1 MAKRSFRSICII
13 LVLFTVFGAFT
24 VCAGEEERRTEIT
37 SVRFSEDGSTL
48 LVSATLSDA
57 MLDMYSNRPVYL
69 FEFYPCDKNADLAA
83 KTPVAYKMA
92 AEELT
97 FELDMTEAD
106 PQRKYSKFILA
117 TQKGTD
123 YSLMGNVVYVENP
136 EALASGEARPH
147 TPANAVGISAGGE
160 EVSDKFAHT
169 VLPVNVNEMFADTA
183 DGSNR
188 YEYGENVY
196 YIDTEML
203 ARLDSRVK
211 SLSESGA
218 AVYMQLLL
226 SAPDESTANLAMSL
240 YCAEEGGEYY
250 APNTAN
256 PLGVRLWS
264 ALVEFLCE
272 RYCVQSEYGSVN
284 AFILGNNV
292 NEMINYA
299 GGGDTAED
307 FAAGLLRTLRVTET
321 ALRSTCRGTG
331 LYVSLGGEYS
341 GSFSDAFPVRDLLPS
356 LCIPE
361 LSFGIYMDV
370 STESPDF
377 WCEEGIES
385 HSATPRITPK
395 NIDLL
400 LETMQ
405 DDAMLYDGDMRALML
420 SYSADGTDRHMQ
432 AASALCALYRAVTL
446 QGVRAVIY
454 NTYSDTE
461 GSARGLFAQDG
472 MPKLIYGELCTAA
485 EGDLV
490 TVSDQIRALLGQSEY
505 ESLHDSVLSE
515 LFVVRSALPIYTGN
529 IPREVDAAY
538 IADFVDGNLYD
549 FVPGITTLTHGFTM
563 DSTGNVLRL
572 SGKKDTAGMTRT
584 FESYDLTEKN
594 ILIVELKAL
603 ADDPTASF
611 NIILDGKKGAEEV
624 SLTATVSLTSGEWNE
639 LAFDISGMD
648 TLSEMTLT
656 VTSDEGGAL
665 TWYIK
670 DITVFATG
678 GGGVLAV
685 KIAVAVLVI
694 ALILFIILLVTLIY
708 MRSRKRPAPRDRYT
722 VSRRTHTVREKPV
735 IKPEPPKSEPVI
747 PVMPKTEPKT
757 FVVPPKHTEP
767 VKRATMSLGIEP
779 ISADTDIDIDKT
791 KG

>member
-1 MAKRSFRSICII
+1 MARRVLKTICIM
-13 LVLFTVFGAFT
+13 LVLFSVLSAFS
-24 VCAGEEERRTEIT
+24 VCAEEERRTEIT
-37 SVRFSEDGSTL
+37 SVRISEDGSTL
-48 LVSATLSDA
+48 VVTATLSDA
-57 MLDMYSNRPVYL
+57 MLDIYANRPVYL

-83 KTPVAYKMA
+83 KTPVAYKLA
-92 AEELT
+92 SEELT
-97 FELDMTEAD
+97 FTLDMTDAD

-136 EALASGEARPH
+136 EALSEAAAQTD
-147 TPANAVGISAGGE
+147 TPANPVGITVGGD
-160 EVSDKFAHT
+160 EVSDKIAHV

-183 DGSNR
+183 DGSIR
-188 YEYGENVY
+188 YEYGKNVY

-203 ARLDSRVK
+203 ARLDSRVEE
-211 SLSESGA
+211 LSRSGR
-218 AVYMQLLL
+218 AVYLQLLL
-226 SAPDESTANLAMSL
+226 SAPNESTANLAGSL
-240 YCAEEGGEYY
+240 YCAEGEGAYF
-250 APNTAN
+250 APNTAD

-264 ALVEFLCE
+264 SLVEFLCD
-272 RYCVQSEYGSVN
+272 RYCVQSEHGSVS
-284 AFILGNNV
+284 AFILGKNV
-292 NEMINYA
+292 NEKMNYA

-321 ALRSTCRGTG
+321 ALRSTCRDIG
-331 LYVSLGGEYS
+331 LFVSLGGEYS
-341 GSFSDAFPVRDLLPS
+341 GSFTDAFPIRDLLS
-356 LCIPE
+356 DVCVPE

-370 STESPDF
+370 STVSPAF

-385 HSATPRITPK
+385 NGATPRITPK
-395 NIDLL
+395 NVDLL
-400 LETMQ
+400 LEVMGS
-405 DDAMLYDGDMRALML
+405 DAMLYNGDLRELML
-420 SYSADGTDRHMQ
+420 SYSAVGTYRDMQ
-432 AASALCALYRAVTL
+432 AASALCALYRAITL
-446 QGVRAVIY
+446 QGVSAVIY
-454 NTYSDTE
+454 NVYSDTE
-461 GSARGLFAQDG
+461 GDDRGLFGADG
-472 MPKLIYGELCTAA
+472 MPKGIYGELCTAA
-485 EGDLV
+485 EGDLI
-490 TVSDQIRALLGQSEY
+490 TISDQIRALLGQSEY
-505 ESLHDSVLSE
+505 ESLRDSVLSE
-515 LFVVRSALPIYTGN
+515 LFVVRSALPVYTGSM
-529 IPREVDAAY
+529 PREVDAAY

-572 SGKKDTAGMTRT
+572 SAKKDTAGMTRA
-584 FESYDLTEKN
+584 FDSYDLTEKN
-594 ILIVELKAL
+594 ILVVELKAL
-603 ADDPTASF
+603 TDDPTASF

-624 SLTATVSLTSGEWNE
+624 SLTATVKLTAGEWNR
-639 LAFDISGMD
+639 LAFDISGID
-648 TLSEMTLT
+648 TLGEMSLT

-678 GGGVLAV
+678 DGGALAV

-722 VSRRTHTVREKPV
+722 VSRRIAAVSKDPV
-735 IKPEPPKSEPVI
+735 IKHEPPKSEHTV

-767 VKRATMSLGIEP
+767 VKRTIMSLGIEP
-779 ISADTDIDIDKT
+779 ISSDTDIDIDKT